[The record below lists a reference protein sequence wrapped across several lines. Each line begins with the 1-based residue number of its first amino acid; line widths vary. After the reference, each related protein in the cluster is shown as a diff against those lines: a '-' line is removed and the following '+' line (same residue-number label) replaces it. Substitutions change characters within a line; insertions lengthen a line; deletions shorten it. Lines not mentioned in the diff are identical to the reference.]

1 MGPAQTTR
9 PHFLNAFSF
18 FIFIRLL
25 DRINLF
31 DKYFSLYSERQ
42 HSQPNSISVSNNNAF
57 DSFLLTKTPVL
68 F

>member
-9 PHFLNAFSF
+9 PNFLNAFYF

-42 HSQPNSISVSNNNAF
+42 QSQPNSISVSNNNAF